1 MGSIV
6 YKLPSNI
13 TYSTYVLIYLS
24 NMNVKFLVLAIGL
37 ICVAQAVPH
46 RGPIRSSKQVIPM
59 YLEGGR
65 FLCVELPVDSTVST
79 CVGRGTEQT
88 PVANLKA
95 GDLFKLEDESRCIPL
110 TRVMFNR
117 DHTKLVFNFDSYMN

>member
-13 TYSTYVLIYLS
+13 TYVLIYLS
-24 NMNVKFLVLAIGL
+24 SMNVKFLVLAIGL
-37 ICVAQAVPH
+37 ICVAQAVPRVH
-46 RGPIRSSKQVIPM
+46 SGPIQSHDIIPM

-79 CVGRGTEQT
+79 CVGRGTVQT

-95 GDLFKLEDESRCIPL
+95 GDLFKLEGESRCIPL
-110 TRVMFNR
+110 ARVMFNR
-117 DHTKLVFNFDSYMN
+117 GHTKLVFNV